1 MKPAID
7 SAASSGHGRVNGI
20 AGMDFCAAGS
30 LLLSLFSSSSFL
42 CLLFFFFFFSVCVQ
56 AIRGFVIR
64 SRGV

>member
-42 CLLFFFFFFSVCVQ
+42 CLLFFFFFSVCVQ